1 MAANTEDFVI
11 VGAQSSDAN
20 EHIAKPAL
28 SFWQDAWRRLKLN
41 KLAVISM
48 WFLIFIMAFAVVSN
62 ILVPQKAANSFNS
75 DKVGVYKNLPPNSG
89 LPIPGWDGKI
99 KAPGDNSATDVYAS
113 QGVPDGKKFILG
125 TDNIGRSVAKRVIV
139 GLRISLLVAIVATL
153 IDLLIG
159 VAYGVFSGWKG
170 GWIDNVMQRIIEI
183 LSSIPNLIIVTM
195 LGLLLEIGRAH
206 V

>member
-20 EHIAKPAL
+20 EHISKPAL

-41 KLAVISM
+41 KLAVVSM
-48 WFLIFIMAFAVVSN
+48 WFLIIILAFAVLSN
-62 ILVPQKAANSFNS
+62 IFVPQKAANSFNS

-99 KAPGDNSATDVYAS
+99 KAPGDTTTTNAYSE
-113 QGVPDGKKFILG
+113 QGVPDGEKFILG
-125 TDNIGRSVAKRVIV
+125 TDNIGRSMAKRVTV
-139 GLRISLLVAIVATL
+139 GLRISLLVAIVATF
-153 IDLLIG
+153 IDLVIG

-170 GWIDNVMQRIIEI
+170 GWVDNAMQRIIEI

-195 LGLLLEIGRAH
+195 LG
-206 V
+206 